1 EVEQG
6 IVLPVEEAIRGIQ
19 GIKEVISTANEG
31 SGEIMVEL
39 VPGTDRMKA
48 FQDID
53 QAVNRIQTFPDDI
66 EQPQVVLQDQQL
78 DVMVV
83 GLFGDVDVWTLRNLA
98 ERLRNELLSNDE
110 ITQIEIGNVP
120 DFVTHVEIPSHRLLE
135 YNLTLGQVADIIRQS
150 SEDVP
155 AGSIETQAGEILL
168 RMEERNLWAEE
179 FGDIDLISS
188 ASGTS
193 VKLRDIAVIT
203 DGFEETGFHGQFNQQ
218 NTVDLE
224 IFR

>member
-1 EVEQG
+1 MRLRNMDRESSNIRTEESQKGVIAFMARNPIITNLLMVVLIGGGLWTMFNIQKEVFPQYQLDIVEISVVYPGAAPTEVEQG

-98 ERLRNELLSNDE
+98 EQLRNELLSSDE

-120 DFVTHVEIPSHRLLE
+120 DFVTHVEI
-135 YNLTLGQVADIIRQS
+135 
-150 SEDVP
+150 
-155 AGSIETQAGEILL
+155 
-168 RMEERNLWAEE
+168 
-179 FGDIDLISS
+179 
-188 ASGTS
+188 
-193 VKLRDIAVIT
+193 
-203 DGFEETGFHGQFNQQ
+203 
-218 NTVDLE
+218 
-224 IFR
+224 